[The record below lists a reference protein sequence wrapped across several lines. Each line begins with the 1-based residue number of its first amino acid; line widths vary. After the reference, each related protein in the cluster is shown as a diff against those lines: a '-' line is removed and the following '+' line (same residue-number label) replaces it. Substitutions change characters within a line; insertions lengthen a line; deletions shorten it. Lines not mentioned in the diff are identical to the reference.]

1 MRVGVF
7 YFPTD
12 YGIHP
17 GELARELE
25 ARGFESLFVCEHTHI
40 PLSRRTP
47 FPGGGDL
54 PKRYAHTHDP
64 FVALS
69 FAAAATHKLV
79 LGTGV
84 CLVVEHDPIV
94 TAKSVASL
102 DQLSGGRF
110 AFGIGAGWNAEEME
124 NHGTRYESRYQ
135 VMRERVLAMKAIWT
149 QEEAAFHGKF
159 VQFDPIWSYPKPA
172 WKPHPPVLLGGETDH
187 TLKRVVEF
195 GDGWLPRAVP
205 GFDAKQTVDRLRR
218 MASAAGR
225 DPSTLSITVFGA
237 PADPAVLSE
246 YRQAGIQRALL
257 EVPDLSREE
266 ILRVIDKNATL
277 AESMHA

>member
-1 MRVGVF
+1 MRIGVF

-12 YGIHP
+12 YGVQP

-25 ARGFESLFVCEHTHI
+25 ARGFDSLFVCEHTHI
-40 PLSRRTP
+40 PVSRRTP

-64 FVALS
+64 FLALS
-69 FAAAATHKLV
+69 FAAAATRELL

-84 CLVVEHDPIV
+84 CLVTEHDPIV
-94 TAKSVASL
+94 TAKSIASL

-110 AFGIGAGWNAEEME
+110 VFGIGAGWNAEEME
-124 NHGTRYESRYQ
+124 NHGTRYETRFQ
-135 VMRERVLAMKAIWT
+135 VMRERVLAVKAIWT

-159 VQFDPIWSYPKPA
+159 VQFDPIWSYPKPTQ
-172 WKPHPPVLLGGETDH
+172 KPHPPVLLGGETDH

-195 GDGWLPRAVP
+195 CDGWLPRATS
-205 GFDAKQTVDRLRR
+205 GFDAKEAVGRLRR

-237 PADPAVLSE
+237 PADLAVLAE
-246 YRQAGIQRALL
+246 YQQAGIQRALL
-257 EVPDLSREE
+257 EVPDLTRDE
-266 ILRVIDKNATL
+266 ILRVIDKNAPL
-277 AESMHA
+277 ARQAV

>member
-1 MRVGVF
+1 M
-7 YFPTD
+7 
-12 YGIHP
+12 
-17 GELARELE
+17 
-25 ARGFESLFVCEHTHI
+25 
-40 PLSRRTP
+40 
-47 FPGGGDL
+47 
-54 PKRYAHTHDP
+54 
-64 FVALS
+64 
-69 FAAAATHKLV
+69 

-124 NHGTRYESRYQ
+124 NHGTRYETRYQ

-159 VQFDPIWSYPKPA
+159 VQFDPIWSCPKPA
-172 WKPHPPVLLGGETDH
+172 QKPHPPVLLGGETDH

-277 AESMHA
+277 TENMHA

>member
-1 MRVGVF
+1 MRIGVF

-12 YGIHP
+12 YGVHP

-25 ARGFESLFVCEHTHI
+25 ARGFDSLFVCEHTHI
-40 PLSRRTP
+40 PVSRRTP

-64 FVALS
+64 FLALS
-69 FAAAATHKLV
+69 FAAAATRELL

-84 CLVVEHDPIV
+84 CLVTEHGPIV
-94 TAKSVASL
+94 TAKSIASL

-110 AFGIGAGWNAEEME
+110 VFGIGAGWNAEEME
-124 NHGTRYESRYQ
+124 NHGTRYETRFQ

-159 VQFDPIWSYPKPA
+159 VQFDPIWSYPKPTQ
-172 WKPHPPVLLGGETDH
+172 KPHPPVLLGGETDH

-195 GDGWLPRAVP
+195 CDGWLPRATP
-205 GFDAKQTVDRLRR
+205 GFDAKEAVGRLRR

-237 PADPAVLSE
+237 PADPAVLAE
-246 YRQAGIQRALL
+246 YQQAGIQRALL
-257 EVPDLSREE
+257 EVPDLSRDE
-266 ILRVIDKNATL
+266 ILRVIDKNAPL
-277 AESMHA
+277 ARQAV